1 MPGSLGELLMLDLQ
15 KLNRER
21 LVFLTVVGR
30 KSGKPHT
37 VKIWFAAANGKVFV
51 TSARGK
57 DAQWVK
63 NLRKT
68 PAVTVKIGETTFQGT
83 AVWREDEQVSTE
95 VIPLFLRKYFLAKV
109 FKWIG
114 WYSVIFAFEIT
125 LEKTE
130 DVKM

>member
-1 MPGSLGELLMLDLQ
+1 MDFQ
-15 KLNRER
+15 TLNREK
-21 LVFLTVVGR
+21 LVLLTVLGR

-37 VKIWFAAANGKVFV
+37 VKIWFAAENGKVFV

-63 NLRKT
+63 NLRKNPT
-68 PAVTVKIGETTFQGT
+68 VTVQIRETTFQGT
-83 AVWREDEQVSTE
+83 AVWREDDKVRTE

-125 LEKTE
+125 PSGE
-130 DVKM
+130 

>member
-1 MPGSLGELLMLDLQ
+1 MLDLE

-37 VKIWFAAANGKVFV
+37 VKIWFAANNSKVFV

-63 NLRKT
+63 NLRKN
-68 PAVTVKIGETTFQGT
+68 PGVTVKIGETTFRGT
-83 AVWREDEQVSTE
+83 AVWREDDNVKTE
-95 VIPLFLRKYFLAKV
+95 VIPLFLRKYFLAKI

-125 LEKTE
+125 PEET
-130 DVKM
+130 

>member
-1 MPGSLGELLMLDLQ
+1 MLDFQ

-21 LVFLTVVGR
+21 LVLLTVVGR

-37 VKIWFAAANGKVFV
+37 VKIWFAAENGKVFV
-51 TSARGK
+51 TSARGM

-83 AVWREDEQVSTE
+83 AVWREDDKVRTE

-125 LEKTE
+125 PEKTE
-130 DVKM
+130 DAEREA

>member
-1 MPGSLGELLMLDLQ
+1 MRDFQ

-21 LVFLTVVGR
+21 LVWLTVVGR
-30 KSGKPHT
+30 KTGKPHT
-37 VKIWFAAANGKVFV
+37 VKIWFAAENGKVFV

-68 PAVTVKIGETTFQGT
+68 PTVTVKIGETTFRGT
-83 AVWREDEQVSTE
+83 AVWREDDGVRTE

-109 FKWIG
+109 FKWVG
-114 WYSVIFAFEIT
+114 WYKVIFAFEIT
-125 LEKTE
+125 PEKTE